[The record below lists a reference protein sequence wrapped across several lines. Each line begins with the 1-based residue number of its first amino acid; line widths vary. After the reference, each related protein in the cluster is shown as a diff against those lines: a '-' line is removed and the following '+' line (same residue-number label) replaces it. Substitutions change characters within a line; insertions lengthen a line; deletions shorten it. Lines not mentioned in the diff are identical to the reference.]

1 MKTVN
6 LAQAK
11 AKLSELVEQAA
22 QGETVE
28 ITRRGKP
35 VAHIV
40 GLSLKRKPIDLN
52 VLRRLTEN
60 MTMQEQPAG
69 EFVRAMRDSERY

>member
-35 VAHIV
+35 VAQIV
-40 GLSLKRKPIDLN
+40 GLPLKRKPIDVN